1 MGSGVPWAPGQA
13 LIQPEM
19 HRECRGTRRGRRASP
34 AEPTGPAAS
43 VVVRGLL
50 HRDDRD
56 CSRQANNKWTQRRPP
71 TFRAAGIVTCD
82 GVAIDNAL
90 VSLDS
95 LEHNLTAVGRT
106 DTKGGFTLKTFEPGD
121 GATSGEHR
129 VRITKIE
136 VTAYD
141 KDGTPLGHV
150 NRLPERYADESGKL
164 RATVEP
170 KHGNVFRFD
179 LTSGKPSA
187 Q

>member
-1 MGSGVPWAPGQA
+1 VKAARRDEAAVHRQWGQPS
-13 LIQPEM
+13 LP
-19 HRECRGTRRGRRASP
+19 RRSLFVACCIVMI
-34 AEPTGPAAS
+34 ATTG
-43 VVVRGLL
+43 
-50 HRDDRD
+50 
-56 CSRQANNKWTQRRPP
+56 CSRQANNKWVQRRPP
-71 TFRAAGIVTCD
+71 TFRATGIVTCD
-82 GVAIDNAL
+82 GATIENAV
-90 VSLDS
+90 VSFDS

-106 DTKGGFTLKTFEPGD
+106 DAQGGFTLKTFEPGD

-141 KDGTPLGHV
+141 KEGTPLGHV

-170 KHGNVFRFD
+170 KHGNVFRFE
-179 LTSGKPSA
+179 LTSDKPSA